1 MGVRLKADLDP
12 TARYL
17 VLADI
22 DKCLVFVLSVEQGVE
37 GGAMVV
43 SVAEFATP
51 SLIQSF
57 GF

>member
-1 MGVRLKADLDP
+1 MRLKADLNP

-43 SVAEFATP
+43 SVAEIDTP
-51 SLIQSF
+51 S
-57 GF
+57 GV